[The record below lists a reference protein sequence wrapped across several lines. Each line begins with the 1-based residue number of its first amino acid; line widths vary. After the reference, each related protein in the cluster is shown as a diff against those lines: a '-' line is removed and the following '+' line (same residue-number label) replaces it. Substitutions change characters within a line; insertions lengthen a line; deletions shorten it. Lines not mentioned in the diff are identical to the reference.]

1 MLLGAFTIA
10 DAFYAPVAFRFR
22 TYGVSPA
29 GAARDYLRALLE
41 LPGMRE
47 WEAAGAND
55 ERLADHDLDKLYPND

>member
-29 GAARDYLRALLE
+29 GAAGAYQAALLE

-47 WEAAGAND
+47 WESAGATD